1 MPVEIE
7 LIKAIVMANQPRKV
21 LDNQHIA
28 TARAHHA
35 IGGGIPFTGGGGVN
49 AARVPKRQ
57 FYLPLWHF
65 VPIFFFLFLLIYS
78 DSKDDSTDV
87 SKNY

>member
-35 IGGGIPFTGGGGVN
+35 IGGGIPFNGGGGVN

-57 FYLPLWHF
+57 FCLPLGHF
-65 VPIFFFLFLLIYS
+65 CSNLLFSLS
-78 DSKDDSTDV
+78 S
-87 SKNY
+87 